1 MTDKDVLLEKDL
13 LEKAAAWKRLEYSPL
28 GKELKKQT
36 SVVEK
41 KYQDFDKIFNHDE
54 REEPLKIEKKRPL
67 TTAEPSLISN
77 NKYSFSEFKNVEKY
91 VKQWLKEFKKFT
103 PRTVKTKKNK
113 KIMYSIARK
122 LYSKRSIYYNDYN
135 DITDEEKRKDG

>member
-1 MTDKDVLLEKDL
+1 M
-13 LEKAAAWKRLEYSPL
+13 
-28 GKELKKQT
+28 KKQT
-36 SVVEK
+36 SVAEK

-54 REEPLKIEKKRPL
+54 KEEPLKIEKKEPL
-67 TTAEPSLISN
+67 TTAESSLISN

-103 PRTVKTKKNK
+103 PRTVKTKKNM

-122 LYSKRSIYYNDYN
+122 LYCKRSIYCNDYN
-135 DITDEEKRKDG
+135 DITDEEKRKDE

>member
-1 MTDKDVLLEKDL
+1 M
-13 LEKAAAWKRLEYSPL
+13 
-28 GKELKKQT
+28 KKQT
-36 SVVEK
+36 SVAEK
-41 KYQDFDKIFNHDE
+41 KYQDFDKIFNNDE
-54 REEPLKIEKKRPL
+54 KEEPLKIEKKEPL
-67 TTAEPSLISN
+67 TTAESSLISN

-103 PRTVKTKKNK
+103 PRTVKTKKNM

-122 LYSKRSIYYNDYN
+122 LYCKRSIYYNDYN